1 LQWIHVVSGGTDSL
15 PVVASRRDKQYSISA
30 KVDADEKAQVTER
43 AKARGMTVT
52 QYVRDCA
59 IKDLQNVDDPVVDGA
74 RQHLLACHALRDAA
88 RRSDH
93 IDPAKIDT
101 LIAAAT
107 ALVRLAAKRT
117 TW

>member
-1 LQWIHVVSGGTDSL
+1 MTGDAESALVGPT
-15 PVVASRRDKQYSISA
+15 RRDKQYSISA
-30 KVDADEKAQVTER
+30 KVDADEKAQVIER
-43 AKARGMTVT
+43 ATARGMTVT
-52 QYVRDCA
+52 QHVRDCA
-59 IKDLQNVDDPVVDGA
+59 IKDLHGVDDPVVNCA
-74 RQHLLACHALRDAA
+74 RQHLLACHAIRDAA

-107 ALVRLAAKRT
+107 ILVRLAGKRP